1 MKKILNYIFLILK
14 FILLIFSFGLTF
26 YIVLSMYSRIEKNI
40 INSLPIFI
48 PFLIILVL
56 FCINVL
62 FKQRD
67 LNNNLFYNLT
77 CCLVFMTICIVSIR
91 ALLDKNMILN
101 QIMGYNINFAYFNDF
116 IGFMKIMLYGL
127 IISNIIFILTTKEN
141 SDTNNVE
148 KPIAKKIEVL

>member
-1 MKKILNYIFLILK
+1 MKKILNYLFLVLK
-14 FILLIFSFGLTF
+14 FILLIISFGLTF

-48 PFLIILVL
+48 PFLLTLVL
-56 FCINVL
+56 FCINIL
-62 FKQRD
+62 FKQKT

-91 ALLDKNMILN
+91 AIFDKNMILN

-127 IISNIIFILTTKEN
+127 IISNIIFILTITKNTN
-141 SDTNNVE
+141 SNK
-148 KPIAKKIEVL
+148 KPIAKKIETL